1 MATEAE
7 HETTMGDDIEIV
19 RGKRGH
25 GDGIEVV
32 RDNASADGTE
42 IVRDSG
48 DGDQGIEIVR
58 DSGDGDQGI
67 AIVREGVGD
76 DVGVEIVQESDGDGG
91 ATTVVDSA
99 AVTDTNTELDTDAEH
114 EVAIG
119 RVEVV
124 VVDDAFI
131 TADHADAQQVFA
143 AAARLRPVFAALS
156 VVLMICVALAAYG
169 VSVLLAA

>member
-7 HETTMGDDIEIV
+7 HETTMRDDIEIV

-32 RDNASADGTE
+32 RDNASADGIE

-48 DGDQGIEIVR
+48 DGDQGIAIVR

>member
-7 HETTMGDDIEIV
+7 HETTMRDDIEIV

-32 RDNASADGTE
+32 RDNASADGIE
-42 IVRDSG
+42 IVRDNASA
-48 DGDQGIEIVR
+48 DGIAIVR

-99 AVTDTNTELDTDAEH
+99 AVTDTNTELDTVAEH
-114 EVAIG
+114 EVAIA

>member
-7 HETTMGDDIEIV
+7 HETTMRDDIEIV

-32 RDNASADGTE
+32 RDNASADGIE

-143 AAARLRPVFAALS
+143 AAARLRPVFAAVS

>member
-1 MATEAE
+1 M
-7 HETTMGDDIEIV
+7 
-19 RGKRGH
+19 
-25 GDGIEVV
+25 
-32 RDNASADGTE
+32 
-42 IVRDSG
+42 
-48 DGDQGIEIVR
+48 
-58 DSGDGDQGI
+58 
-67 AIVREGVGD
+67 
-76 DVGVEIVQESDGDGG
+76 
-91 ATTVVDSA
+91 VDSA